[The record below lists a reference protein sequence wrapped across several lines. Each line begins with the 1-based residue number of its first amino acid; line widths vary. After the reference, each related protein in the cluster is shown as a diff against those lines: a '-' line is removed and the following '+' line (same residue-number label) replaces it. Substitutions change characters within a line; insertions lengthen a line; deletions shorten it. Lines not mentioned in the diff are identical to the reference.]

1 MWPPHRRQ
9 EGEMALVARRGDDGL
24 ELIRQLVVE
33 FIGTFALMFFGGG
46 AIILTAGEGLDGNA
60 ALLVI
65 ALAHGLAIGLMV
77 AAAGH
82 ISGGLYNP
90 ALTVG
95 LMITNRMPAQRGVAY
110 IVTQCVGAMV
120 AALALKMIFD
130 GSQID
135 AVNLGVPMVGER
147 YEASA
152 ALLAE
157 IIATFFLMYAVYG
170 TAVDPRGAKT
180 IAPLVIGL
188 TITIGIFA
196 IGGVSGA
203 ALNPAR
209 AIGPAIVQGEWSDQW
224 IYWVG
229 PILGAGLAAL
239 LYHHLLMRG
248 EITPEAGGVE
258 VEPTEAH
265 YSEREPR
272 PAARNTQRRRR
283 R

>member
-1 MWPPHRRQ
+1 VVRRD
-9 EGEMALVARRGDDGL
+9 DDGL
-24 ELIRQLVVE
+24 ELVRQLVVE

-46 AIILTAGEGLDGNA
+46 AIIMTAGAELGANA
-60 ALLVI
+60 SLLVV

-95 LMITNRMPAQRGVAY
+95 LMVTGRMPAQRGVAY
-110 IVTQCVGAMV
+110 IVSQCVGATV
-120 AALALKMIFD
+120 AALALVAIFD
-130 GSQID
+130 ASQID
-135 AVNLGVPMVGER
+135 AVNLGLPMVGER
-147 YEASA
+147 YEVTA

-157 IIATFFLMYAVYG
+157 VIATFFLMYAVYG
-170 TAVDPRGAKT
+170 TAVDPRGAKS

-209 AIGPAIVQGEWSDQW
+209 AIGPAIVQGDFADQW

-229 PILGAGLAAL
+229 PIAGAVLAAL

-248 EITPEAGGVE
+248 RITPEAGDVE
-258 VEPTEAH
+258 VEPTEAQNMA
-265 YSEREPR
+265 RE
-272 PAARNTQRRRR
+272 ARSTQRTQQRRRR
-283 R
+283 K

>member
-1 MWPPHRRQ
+1 
-9 EGEMALVARRGDDGL
+9 L
-24 ELIRQLVVE
+24 
-33 FIGTFALMFFGGG
+33 
-46 AIILTAGEGLDGNA
+46 
-60 ALLVI
+60 
-65 ALAHGLAIGLMV
+65 
-77 AAAGH
+77 
-82 ISGGLYNP
+82 
-90 ALTVG
+90 
-95 LMITNRMPAQRGVAY
+95 
-110 IVTQCVGAMV
+110 V
-120 AALALKMIFD
+120 AALALTAIFD

-147 YEASA
+147 YEVTA

-157 IIATFFLMYAVYG
+157 IIATFFLMYAVFG

-188 TITIGIFA
+188 TITIGVLA

-209 AIGPAIVQGEWSDQW
+209 AIGPAIVQGEFADQW

-229 PILGAGLAAL
+229 PILGAALAAL

-258 VEPTEAH
+258 SEPTEAS
-265 YSEREPR
+265 YADRETK
-272 PAARNTQRRRR
+272 AATRTTQRRRR